1 MASGASPGAPG
12 SPRPG
17 LRVLGASCLAL
28 LWPGALL
35 FGYPGVLGAHWGE
48 TLGLSRAAVG
58 ATLFFALAAVGSG
71 MFPVG
76 RWQGRPGVT
85 ARRLV
90 LAGEVL
96 TAASLLFTAR
106 PGGAWSLYA
115 WGFTAGAASCLVYL
129 PCLTA
134 VQLWFPRHRGLAS
147 GVVNLGF
154 AGSAALAAPVL
165 GWALGALGYAGMH
178 YALAAAV
185 LVVGGGAARWVAP
198 PAGLP
203 GRPSMGS
210 EGVSLT
216 PRHSLGTRAFWLL
229 WGTWALQGAAGIA
242 MVTLAVPL
250 GLSRGAPFAA
260 ALWVLTCFNL
270 ANGWS
275 RIAVGFLS
283 DRVGRR
289 PVLCAA
295 SLAAAGAYYS
305 LPGVGSLWATAALA
319 AVVGV
324 AFGTLFTVSA
334 PLAVECFG
342 PAHFGAILGLVFTAY
357 GFLSGIL
364 GPWLAGTLLDTAGG
378 DPAAACRYLGA
389 LCAAAGLLVL
399 GVRPPRPR
407 EGSS

>member
-1 MASGASPGAPG
+1 MAAKDPPA
-12 SPRPG
+12 RRQG
-17 LRVLGASCLAL
+17 LRVLAAACAAL

-35 FGYPGVLGAHWGE
+35 FGYPGVLGANWGQA
-48 TLGLSRAAVG
+48 LGLSRAAVG
-58 ATLFFALAAVGSG
+58 ATMFFALAAVGSG

-76 RWQGRPGVT
+76 RWQGRPGIS

-96 TAASLLFTAR
+96 TASSLLFTAH

-115 WGFTAGAASCLVYL
+115 WGFAAGAASCLVYL
-129 PCLTA
+129 PCLTV

-147 GVVNLGF
+147 GIVNLGF

-165 GWALGALGYAGMH
+165 GWALGVLGYAGMH

-185 LVVGGGAARWVAP
+185 LAVGGLAARCVAP
-198 PAGLP
+198 PTARA
-203 GRPSMGS
+203 GRPTAGA
-210 EGVSLT
+210 EGASLT
-216 PRHSLGTRAFWLL
+216 PRASLRTKAFWYL

-250 GLSRGAPFAA
+250 GLALTAPFGA

-275 RIAVGFLS
+275 RIAVGLLS
-283 DRVGRR
+283 DRFGRR

-295 SLAAAGAYYS
+295 SLAAAGAYFALPEVES
-305 LPGVGSLWATAALA
+305 LRVAAGLA

-357 GFLSGIL
+357 GFFSGIL
-364 GPWLAGTLLDTAGG
+364 GPWLAGTLLDAAGG

-399 GVRPPRPR
+399 GVRPARPR
-407 EGSS
+407 EGSP